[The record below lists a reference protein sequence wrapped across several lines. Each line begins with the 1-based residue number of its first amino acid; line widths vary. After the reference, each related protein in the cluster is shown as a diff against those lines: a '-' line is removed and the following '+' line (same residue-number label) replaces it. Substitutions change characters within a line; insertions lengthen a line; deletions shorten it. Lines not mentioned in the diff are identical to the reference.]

1 MFFGPNTHRFNPSSI
16 AAGKIRAVGAYL
28 PTGPGG
34 VEPAVDPELQSVGC
48 VVG

>member
-28 PTGPGG
+28 PTGPADFQKGMIYDG
-34 VEPAVDPELQSVGC
+34 PLDGSGT
-48 VVG
+48 